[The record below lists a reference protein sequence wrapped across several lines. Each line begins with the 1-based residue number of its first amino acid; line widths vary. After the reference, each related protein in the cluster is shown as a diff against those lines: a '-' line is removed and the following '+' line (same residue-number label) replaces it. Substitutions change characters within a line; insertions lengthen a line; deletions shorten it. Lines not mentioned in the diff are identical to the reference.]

1 VVQKKFLALLLEIQQ
16 FEKFNLEETGKEL
29 REKRFC
35 SRKKLKALLIRV
47 SQFVSGVKLCEEDEE
62 EKKENPTR
70 FQRKKGEHL
79 HTVCL
84 SLANG
89 GAEDQQE
96 LGRVSA
102 ACA

>member
-1 VVQKKFLALLLEIQQ
+1 M
-16 FEKFNLEETGKEL
+16 
-29 REKRFC
+29 REKSFC
-35 SRKKLKALLIRV
+35 SRKNLKALLIRV
-47 SQFVSGVKLCEEDEE
+47 SQFISGVKLCEEDEADEE
-62 EKKENPTR
+62 EKKENPEG
-70 FQRKKGEHL
+70 FQRKEGEHL

>member
-1 VVQKKFLALLLEIQQ
+1 M
-16 FEKFNLEETGKEL
+16 
-29 REKRFC
+29 
-35 SRKKLKALLIRV
+35 LIRV
-47 SQFVSGVKLCEEDEE
+47 SQFISGVKFCEEDEE
-62 EKKENPTR
+62 EKKENPKG
-70 FQRKKGEHL
+70 FQRKEGEHL

>member
-1 VVQKKFLALLLEIQQ
+1 MVQKKFLALLLEIQQ
-16 FEKFNLEETGKEL
+16 FDKFNLEETGKEL
-29 REKRFC
+29 QEKSFC
-35 SRKKLKALLIRV
+35 IRKKLKELLIRV
-47 SQFVSGVKLCEEDEE
+47 SQFISGVKLCEEDEE
-62 EKKENPTR
+62 EKKENPKGS
-70 FQRKKGEHL
+70 QRKTGEHL

-89 GAEDQQE
+89 GAEDEQE